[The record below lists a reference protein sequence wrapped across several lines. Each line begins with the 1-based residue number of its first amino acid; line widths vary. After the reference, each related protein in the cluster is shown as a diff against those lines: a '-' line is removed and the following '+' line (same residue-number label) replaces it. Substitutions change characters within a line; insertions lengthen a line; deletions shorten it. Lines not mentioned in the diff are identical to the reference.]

1 MSVNTHSCLTH
12 AKLIRTAAFATK
24 LRKLLQL
31 QEDVDKLQVTLPS
44 YGLVELGVD
53 SIVAVEIRTW
63 FWKEL
68 GVDIPVLQIL
78 GGSTFGKIIAGAVIA
93 LPQKLTPLW
102 SKEDVA
108 ELTVL
113 AERLSNLPI
122 IPSQEQ
128 SSAPVKEIRDSSPAH
143 NGTAANGTAANG
155 TIPAPNVAFKEA
167 AMDGAASNEHVPDRP
182 SQSIQRMDSAFE
194 YVNGQEG
201 TKAVNTEL
209 KRNQSQPIN
218 IVPFSPAQQGF
229 WQFFSLYP
237 EQAELTNSRWPLHC

>member
-1 MSVNTHSCLTH
+1 MSVKTHSCLKH
-12 AKLIRTAAFATK
+12 AKLIRIVAFATK

-31 QEDVDKLQVTLPS
+31 QEDIDKLQVTLPS

-68 GVDIPVLQIL
+68 EVDIPVLQIL

-113 AERLSNLPI
+113 AERLLNLPI

-128 SSAPVKEIRDSSPAH
+128 SSGPIKKIRDSSPTH
-143 NGTAANGTAANG
+143 NGTAANGTV
-155 TIPAPNVAFKEA
+155 PAPNVAFHEA
-167 AMDGAASNEHVPDRP
+167 TMNGAASNGQVPDRP
-182 SQSIQRMDSAFE
+182 SQNIQRMDSAFE
-194 YVNGQEG
+194 YANGQEG
-201 TKAVNTEL
+201 KRAVSTDL
-209 KRNQSQPIN
+209 KRNQSQLIN
-218 IVPFSPAQQGF
+218 IIPFSPAQQGF